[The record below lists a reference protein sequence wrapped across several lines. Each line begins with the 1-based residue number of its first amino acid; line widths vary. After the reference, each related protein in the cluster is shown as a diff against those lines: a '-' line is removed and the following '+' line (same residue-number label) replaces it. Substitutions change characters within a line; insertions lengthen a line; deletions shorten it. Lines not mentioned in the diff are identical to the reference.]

1 MKGMKNMNF
10 KQLGISDDLI
20 NILKNTGITLPTE
33 IQEQSICLIKEGKDI
48 IAEAATGTGKT
59 LAFLLPIFEN
69 INSES
74 NEIQALILTP
84 TRELA
89 IQITNE
95 ANKLKEAKDINIL
108 ATYGGRDIGSQLKKL
123 NKNIHLIIATPGRLL
138 DHIKRKTI
146 DLSKLKTFVL
156 DEADQMLLM
165 GFKNEVESIIK
176 EMPKKHQTLCFSA
189 TMNSDVK
196 KLAYR
201 YMTDPSIVSIKKE
214 QVTLSA
220 IKQDVVE
227 TTDRNKRDA
236 LCKVLD
242 EDNSFMAIIFCRT
255 KRRVD
260 ELEVILHT
268 RKYDCVKL
276 HSDIPQNKRERIM
289 KSFRN
294 ADIQYLIAT
303 DVAARGLDI
312 SGITHIYNYDIPET
326 VESYIHR
333 IGRTGRAG
341 ESGYT
346 CMFVDPK
353 NMKELEQIENT
364 IGFKIP
370 RRNVEI

>member
-1 MKGMKNMNF
+1 MKGMNNMNF
-10 KQLGISDDLI
+10 KQLGLNDDLI
-20 NILKNTGITLPTE
+20 NILKTTGITTPTP
-33 IQEQSICLIKEGKDI
+33 IQEQTISLINEGKDL

-59 LAFLLPIFEN
+59 LAFLLPLFNN

-89 IQITNE
+89 IQITAE
-95 ANKLKEAKDINIL
+95 ASKLKEANDINIL
-108 ATYGGRDIGSQLKKL
+108 ATYGGQDIGSQLKKL

-138 DHIKRKTI
+138 DHIERKTI
-146 DLSKLKTFVL
+146 DLSKLKTFIL
-156 DEADQMLLM
+156 DEADQMLFM
-165 GFKNEVESIIK
+165 GFKNEVEAIMK
-176 EMPKKHQTLCFSA
+176 VMNKKRQMLCFSA
-189 TMNSDVK
+189 TMDSAVK

-201 YMTDPSIVSIKKE
+201 YMTEPSIVSIKKE
-214 QVTLSA
+214 EVTLSA

-242 EDNSFMAIIFCRT
+242 EDNPFMAIIFCRT

-260 ELEVILHT
+260 ELEVILHGY
-268 RKYDCVKL
+268 KYNCVKL

-312 SGITHIYNYDIPET
+312 SGITHIYNYDIPEN

-346 CMFVDPK
+346 CMFIDPK
-353 NMKELEQIENT
+353 NMKALEEIEDT

-370 RRNVEI
+370 RRNISE

>member
-1 MKGMKNMNF
+1 MKGMNNMNF
-10 KQLGISDDLI
+10 KQLGLNDNLI
-20 NILKNTGITLPTE
+20 DILKTTGITTPTP
-33 IQEQSICLIKEGKDI
+33 IQEQSISLINEGKDI

-59 LAFLLPIFEN
+59 LAFLLPLFNN
-69 INSES
+69 INTES
-74 NEIQALILTP
+74 NDIQALILTP

-89 IQITNE
+89 IQITAE

-108 ATYGGRDIGSQLKKL
+108 ATYGGQDIGSQLKKL

-138 DHIKRKTI
+138 DHIERKTI
-146 DLSKLKTFVL
+146 DLSKLKTFIL
-156 DEADQMLLM
+156 DEADQMLFM
-165 GFKNEVESIIK
+165 GFKNEVEAIMK
-176 EMPKKHQTLCFSA
+176 VMNKKRQMLCFSA
-189 TMNSDVK
+189 TMDSAVK

-201 YMTDPSIVSIKKE
+201 YMTEPTIISIKKE
-214 QVTLSA
+214 EVTLSA

-227 TTDRNKRDA
+227 TTDRNKREA

-242 EDNSFMAIIFCRT
+242 EDNPFMAIIFCRT

-260 ELEVILHT
+260 ELEVILHGH
-268 RKYDCVKL
+268 KYNCVKL

-312 SGITHIYNYDIPET
+312 SGITHIYNYDIPES

-346 CMFVDPK
+346 CMFIDPK
-353 NMKELEQIENT
+353 NMKALEEIEDT

-370 RRNVEI
+370 RRNIGE